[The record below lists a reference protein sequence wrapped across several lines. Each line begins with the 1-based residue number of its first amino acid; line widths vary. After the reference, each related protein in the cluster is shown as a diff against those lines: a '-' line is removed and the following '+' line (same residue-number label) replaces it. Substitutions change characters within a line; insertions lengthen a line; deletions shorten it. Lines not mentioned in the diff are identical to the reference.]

1 MTSVTRSYDIC
12 HLTEYLCCGKLMNDR
27 GSMNEDN
34 FPKFCPLIGGKCLE
48 EECAW
53 YLYDQDADGCAVL
66 VLARFVKQNQQN
78 QEVL

>member
-1 MTSVTRSYDIC
+1 
-12 HLTEYLCCGKLMNDR
+12 
-27 GSMNEDN
+27 MNEDN